1 MKRRLG
7 NRYSSIK
14 NQRGVAGIWLGM
26 TLVPIMGFTFWAIE
40 GTRYVQEH
48 NRLGDANEAAAM
60 ALTIQDD
67 TASAQNLAESYI
79 RSYVRDIDSIA
90 VTSVRQHQEQTD
102 ASDES
107 IQYSVS
113 AVTSHSSWFSS
124 TFIPSFNETVDLH
137 SSAVAKK
144 YLSTLADNNIDI
156 VFVADFS
163 GSMTYSWSGS
173 SNSKIKDLKLAIN
186 QVSAKILCGNIG
198 YKEVGGKLVEVCL
211 DSDQDKMANKLDNRI
226 ALAPFNT
233 RTRERDSQNTAYAVS
248 QLRYRKD
255 VKIGEPSLTYDEVD
269 WNWWRTKNFKYVHL
283 CSNNHKKCDGKSLSL
298 QKQAK
303 RIVDVLGIYKWKSNY
318 YGSKYLDEPNYIDYQ
333 KTVSDMLNDKF
344 PGQSSNYQVKSTNLY
359 GGFGS
364 KSNDQ
369 FFNVPL
375 TSQLTEI
382 NKINKMEASGATAA
396 YQGILTGVQ
405 LLSQGNPNSSD
416 SEEQEA
422 YDSKIKMLLIFSD
435 GEESPDPKILKNLV
449 SAKMCDTARQYIPG
463 LYIGFIGV
471 DFDAENIPAF
481 RQCVNDETTDIINVG
496 NLNEL
501 IEKIEELIK
510 NGSKSSGF
518 TKLY

>member
-1 MKRRLG
+1 MKRGLG

-156 VFVADFS
+156 VFVSDFS
-163 GSMTYSWSGS
+163 GSMDSSWSGS
-173 SNSKIKDLKLAIN
+173 SNKKIRDLQLAIK
-186 QVSAKILCGNIG
+186 QVSAKILCENVG
-198 YKEVGGKLVEVCL
+198 YKVIDGEYTEVCL
-211 DSDQDKMANKLDNRI
+211 DSNQDEMADKLKNRI
-226 ALAPFNT
+226 ALAPFNI
-233 RTRERDSQNTAYAVS
+233 RTRERDSSGNAYAVS
-248 QLRYRKD
+248 QLRYRSGYRTS
-255 VKIGEPSLTYDEVD
+255 VSSYDYDDVD
-269 WNWWRTKNFKYVHL
+269 WNWWRTRDYWDVYYCAVNRYNCKNNSSAK
-283 CSNNHKKCDGKSLSL
+283 
-298 QKQAK
+298 QKEAK
-303 RIVDVLGIYKWKSNY
+303 RIYDVMGWG
-318 YGSKYLDEPNYIDYQ
+318 GSYPDSYSYIDYSL
-333 KTVSDMLNDKF
+333 TISDILNDKF
-344 PGQSSNYQVKSTNLY
+344 PSQSSSYRVKSVDLY
-359 GGFGS
+359 SGFG
-364 KSNDQ
+364 KSSNTQ
-369 FFNVPL
+369 FYNVPL
-375 TSQLTEI
+375 TNSLSEI
-382 NKINKMEASGATAA
+382 NKIDNMTASGATAA
-396 YQGILTGVQ
+396 YQGILTGTQ
-405 LLSQGNPNSSD
+405 LLAAGNPNSSD
-416 SEEQEA
+416 EDEQEA
-422 YDSKIKMLLIFSD
+422 YDTKVKMLLIFSD
-435 GEESPDPKILKNLV
+435 GKESPNKGILDKLV
-449 SAKMCDTARQYIPG
+449 DEGMCNRARSVIPG
-463 LYIGFIGV
+463 LYIGFIGI
-471 DFDAENIPAF
+471 DYNAGGIQAF
-481 RQCVNDETTDIINVG
+481 RKCVNDESTDIINVG
-496 NLNEL
+496 NLDEL
-501 IEKIEELIK
+501 IEKIEELIQ
-510 NGSKSSGF
+510 NGSKSNGF